1 MLHSY
6 STVSVSIGRS
16 AHYTSPSTILR
27 NIRRQSHYFKT
38 KIEDILKKQKGR
50 STLAF
55 SPMTLNEIQ
64 SSVEQ
69 NNIFKNSTTFTNFPK
84 LCQTCQENHCRYD
97 FMHQITFSIQ
107 GAVSE
112 ALEDIEAKH
121 PLKIPPDGT
130 DRFRRP

>member
-27 NIRRQSHYFKT
+27 NIRRQAHYFKA
-38 KIEDILKKQKGR
+38 KIEDILKKQK
-50 STLAF
+50 SKPTLTF
-55 SPMTLNEIQ
+55 SPVMLNEIQ
-64 SSVEQ
+64 SSIKP
-69 NNIFKNSTTFTNFPK
+69 NNISKNSTTFTNFQ
-84 LCQTCQENHCRYD
+84 LCQTCKENQCWYD

-107 GAVSE
+107 GSVFE

-121 PLKIPPDGT
+121 PRKIPPDDT